1 MNTQTKLA
9 RKAYDALEP
18 LNIITWQSYREQLL
32 KMCIAEEKEHRGF
45 MPGFREAHTAD
56 TASVT
61 DAAKLFAVKRLAE
74 YLTGD
79 PMPKG
84 KDFLHMQKS
93 CFMAAAIVDEYAERV
108 RDCWQDF
115 DIKQLAD
122 LDYCQIVKVKRES
135 EVAA

>member
-18 LNIITWQSYREQLL
+18 LNNITWQSYREQLL
-32 KMCIAEEKEHRGF
+32 KLCIAEEKDHRGF
-45 MPGFREAHTAD
+45 MSDFRESHTAD
-56 TASVT
+56 TASVM

-84 KDFLHMQKS
+84 KDFLHIQKS
-93 CFMAAAIVDEYAERV
+93 CFMAAGIVDEYAERV
-108 RDCWQDF
+108 RACWQGF
-115 DIKQLAD
+115 DIKELAA
-122 LDYCQIVKVKRES
+122 LDYTQIVKVKK
-135 EVAA
+135 AA